1 MSRGGDDGHGRPWK
15 LYVVRNY
22 PITLYEDK
30 LYHTSMLNKNRTD
43 TTVYLPNLG
52 KQVIHRVDLTDPP
65 PERALLH
72 NDEDSDLE
80 KALQV
85 SRQDHAREQRD
96 LERAMQASR
105 LDFFKQSQTPKRQKS
120 DSEDSQDTKRA
131 KTSKEGGSMFGR
143 LIDAWNSVFTD
154 PAPREGF
161 RRNDNPTAAEMR
173 DYRIKEKS
181 KDDAAEED
189 LLFRGKID
197 NQVGLQCGFHSVNNV
212 LVGVYMDPDTEYSM
226 QTRKNVVRHLFLL
239 RVKAYQETDNSIIFP
254 RDMYSP
260 ISQGSNPNMTME
272 QIIAAENLDQ
282 AATNRD
288 PRFLNNMD
296 SAMVTLLMKYY
307 GFETIKGSEVYS
319 SSPQAE
325 KIEMV
330 GLAMDTRKKCVGIIH
345 GGVGHWQAIVPRTIR
360 GRRYFYNL
368 DSLRDSFADLK
379 DLLSD
384 LTNTEMVDE
393 RRKPI
398 ADISQH
404 IRDLKGENGI
414 ARSIIAFFDTGER
427 PSKDDTSDGVDSRR
441 LHKIVQGYASV
452 YR

>member
-1 MSRGGDDGHGRPWK
+1 M
-15 LYVVRNY
+15 
-22 PITLYEDK
+22 DK

-72 NDEDSDLE
+72 YDENSDLE

-85 SRQDHAREQRD
+85 SRQDYAREQSD

-105 LDFFKQSQTPKRQKS
+105 LDYFKQSQTPKRQKS
-120 DSEDSQDTKRA
+120 DSKDNQDTKRA
-131 KTSKEGGSMFGR
+131 KTSGKSKGGGSMFGR

-212 LVGVYMDPDTEYSM
+212 LVGVYMDPNTEYSM

-239 RVKAYQETDNSIIFP
+239 RVKAYQETENNIIFP
-254 RDMYSP
+254 RDPYSP
-260 ISQGSNPNMTME
+260 ISQGSNPRMTME

-307 GFETIKGSEVYS
+307 GFETIRGSEVYS
-319 SSPQAE
+319 SSPRAE
-325 KIEMV
+325 KTQMV
-330 GLAMDTRKKCVGIIH
+330 GLAMDTRRKCVGIIH

-360 GRRYFYNL
+360 GQRYFYNL
-368 DSLRDSFADLK
+368 DSLRSPLAVLNDLM
-379 DLLSD
+379 SD
-384 LTNTEMVDE
+384 FTNTEMVDE

-404 IRDLKGENGI
+404 IRDLEGENGI

-427 PSKDDTSDGVDSRR
+427 PSKDDTSDGVDSER
-441 LHKIVQGYASV
+441 LDGIVQEYASV
-452 YR
+452 YH